1 MRTIAFDIGDVRT
14 GAALS
19 DPDGIL
25 ASALSN
31 IPSENQDALAGE
43 IVRLAET
50 NQAGEIVLGNPLK
63 MSGEASSQSE
73 KVEKISEEIKKN
85 TKIPVI
91 LWDERL
97 TTKMATGF
105 LIEGGERRKDR
116 KKKVDR
122 VAAVLILQSYLD
134 FKKSR
139 QNA

>member
-63 MSGEASSQSE
+63 MSGEASPQSE
-73 KVEKISEEIKKN
+73 KVELIAAAIRKN

-97 TTKMATGF
+97 TTKMATSF
-105 LIEGGERRKDR
+105 LIEGRERRKDR
-116 KKKVDR
+116 KQKVDK

-134 FKKSR
+134 FKKAR